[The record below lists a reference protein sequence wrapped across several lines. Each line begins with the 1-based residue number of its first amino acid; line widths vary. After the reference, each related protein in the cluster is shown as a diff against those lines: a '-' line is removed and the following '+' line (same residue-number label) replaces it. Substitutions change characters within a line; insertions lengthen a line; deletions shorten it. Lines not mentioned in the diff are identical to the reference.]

1 MNLERRIL
9 QSLRPRREG
18 VLLRSDVNH
27 FGSASQ
33 VSVALKSLLG
43 KGLIAKL
50 DRGVFAKPEKVLQC
64 GALTLQKQAQVKK
77 QKQKTLARRR
87 VNKVLKSPTAIY
99 VRQLAKSEG
108 IVFAPIFADIW
119 ATAVTQLA
127 GDEVKSDLTDD
138 LLVAL
143 ARAGKLSPREMTK
156 LVIAHHRNLASV

>member
-64 GALTLQKQAQVKK
+64 GAATLQKQAQVKK
-77 QKQKTLARRR
+77 QKQKPL
-87 VNKVLKSPTAIY
+87 
-99 VRQLAKSEG
+99 
-108 IVFAPIFADIW
+108 
-119 ATAVTQLA
+119 LA
-127 GDEVKSDLTDD
+127 GE
-138 LLVAL
+138 
-143 ARAGKLSPREMTK
+143 
-156 LVIAHHRNLASV
+156 

>member
-50 DRGVFAKPEKVLQC
+50 DRGVFAKPEKLLQC
-64 GALTLQKQAQVKK
+64 GAATLQKQAQVK
-77 QKQKTLARRR
+77 
-87 VNKVLKSPTAIY
+87 NKSKESL
-99 VRQLAKSEG
+99 
-108 IVFAPIFADIW
+108 
-119 ATAVTQLA
+119 LA
-127 GDEVKSDLTDD
+127 GE
-138 LLVAL
+138 
-143 ARAGKLSPREMTK
+143 
-156 LVIAHHRNLASV
+156 

>member
-50 DRGVFAKPEKVLQC
+50 DRGVFAKPEKLLQC
-64 GALTLQKQAQVKK
+64 GAATLQKQAQVKK
-77 QKQKTLARRR
+77 QKQSHRLILEFQLIGEVIIGGRFFSFRYHCSNCNLLTFFHEG
-87 VNKVLKSPTAIY
+87 KSFTC
-99 VRQLAKSEG
+99 KG
-108 IVFAPIFADIW
+108 I
-119 ATAVTQLA
+119 
-127 GDEVKSDLTDD
+127 
-138 LLVAL
+138 
-143 ARAGKLSPREMTK
+143 
-156 LVIAHHRNLASV
+156 